1 MDSAFQSRLDSVIAS
16 FERLKLS
23 QGITFPLLRQNIPLQ
38 GIYLFSENDDHLYVG
53 RSDNIRRRLGLHTR
67 QSSDYFQASF
77 ATLLAKEMCQLVAN
91 YRYRR
96 KDPLHFANQQIFRDA
111 FADSKIRIRA
121 MQIRFVEEKD
131 PVNQALLE
139 VFAATVLP
147 TRYNDFSNH

>member
-1 MDSAFQSRLDSVIAS
+1 MDASFQSRLDSVIRS
-16 FERLKLS
+16 FEQLKLS
-23 QGITFPLLRQNIPLQ
+23 QGITFPLLRQVMPMQ

-77 ATLLAKEMCQLVAN
+77 ATLLAKERCKLVAD

-96 KDPLHFANQQIFRDA
+96 KDPLHFANQQTFRDA
-111 FADSKIRIRA
+111 FAASKIRIRA
-121 MQIRFVEEKD
+121 MQVRIVEERD

-139 VFAATVLP
+139 VYTATVLP